1 MSSPPCSR
9 YSRRK
14 RRRWA
19 SSTPPSARS
28 CARPTT
34 PTSRRTLRAS
44 SSRVA
49 AFSLLALTNLLWAGN
64 WVLGRAL
71 RDTFDPVSLNFWR
84 WFIALI
90 VLTPFGLR
98 AVAGKGDVLRQHIGI
113 LALLAL
119 LSVPLFQTMV
129 YQGLR
134 TTTTINAVLLNSSAP
149 VFMIACSWLVERERA
164 TPRQIAG
171 MLISLAGIV
180 IIMTRGEP
188 SRLVEL
194 ELHAGDAWIL
204 AGMPLWGL
212 YSVLLKRRPAELS
225 GVGLLFVMALLGVTM
240 LAPFFLAHSM
250 MAPPAAP
257 SFDAIV
263 ALVYVGIG
271 ASVIA
276 FICWNRGV
284 AIVGANAAGFTLHL
298 LPAFGTLLAIVFLGE
313 QFRVFHAAGIATI
326 LAGVLLATWKR

>member
-1 MSSPPCSR
+1 MSSRRFSRCSR
-9 YSRRK
+9 RRPP
-14 RRRWA
+14 RWA
-19 SSTPPSARS
+19 SGTPPSAPW
-28 CARPTT
+28 CAPRTT
-34 PTSRRTLRAS
+34 PTSRRTLRVF
-44 SSRVA
+44 SSRLA
-49 AFSLLALTNLLWAGN
+49 AFSLLALTSLLWAGN

-84 WFIALI
+84 WFIALV

-98 AVAGKGDVLRQHIGI
+98 AVAGKGEVLRRHAGI

-129 YQGLR
+129 YHGLR
-134 TTTTINAVLLNSSAP
+134 TTTAINALLLNSSAP
-149 VFMIACSWLVERERA
+149 VFMIACSWLLERERA
-164 TPRQIAG
+164 TARQVAG

-188 SRLVEL
+188 ARLLEL

-212 YSVLLKRRPAELS
+212 YSVLLKRRPADLS

-240 LAPFFLAHSM
+240 LAPFFVAQSM

-257 SFDAIV
+257 TFDAIV
-263 ALVYVGIG
+263 ALVYVAIG

-284 AIVGANAAGFTLHL
+284 A
-298 LPAFGTLLAIVFLGE
+298 
-313 QFRVFHAAGIATI
+313 
-326 LAGVLLATWKR
+326 